1 MKPLCL
7 LYFGADASW
16 KRLMKTGF
24 SRRNTNLL
32 KAFSEHPEVGLI
44 VNVQFHTR
52 SQWIQSLKPSQR
64 LALPASP
71 RVIDFGMVAFFPS
84 LLPGAEHLNRLLNRF
99 RIKRAIRGTDL
110 QVISWCYWPK
120 GYSEW
125 KRFWNHG
132 LMVFDADHN
141 IAEDPHLPNH
151 KRSQQQE
158 TLKAVGN
165 DAHAIV
171 SSSRTMNRWFAENHK
186 THLLMNGVDRNRFN
200 RRTKS
205 KDTDSPVIG
214 YLGSLSKWM
223 EIQWLKELAVRHPEW
238 NFRIGGADHQTNA
251 SEELSIL
258 DNVELCG
265 RIAFGDVPS
274 FIDSISIG
282 LSLYKPHPAVDVNS
296 MKVYEYLAGHR
307 PVVALENHPDV
318 SADFHGLLNTA
329 ASFVE
334 FEAAVIALIEAP
346 PSPGWQTNVDRFLE
360 ASHWANRAD
369 EAMTIV
375 HSIIRTTS

>member
-16 KRLMKTGF
+16 KRMMESGF

-32 KAFSEHPEVGLI
+32 KAFAEHPEVGLV

-52 SQWIQSLKPSQR
+52 RHWIQSWWPGQKSAPS
-64 LALPASP
+64 AWPK
-71 RVIDFGMVAFFPS
+71 VIDFGAVAFFPS

-99 RIKRAIRGTDL
+99 RIKRTIGGKNR
-110 QVISWCYWPK
+110 QVTSWCYWPQ

-125 KRFWNHG
+125 KRFWNRG

-141 IAEDPHLPNH
+141 IAEDPHLSDE
-151 KRSQQQE
+151 KRSRQQE
-158 TLKAVGN
+158 LLRAVGN

-171 SSSRTMNRWFAENHK
+171 SSSRTMNGWFDKDHK
-186 THLLMNGVDRNRFN
+186 VHLLMNGVDRERFN
-200 RRTKS
+200 HLSQSTS
-205 KDTDSPVIG
+205 PEPPVIG

-223 EIQWLKELAVRHPEW
+223 EIQWIKQLATRHPEW
-238 NFRIGGADHQTNA
+238 RFRIGGVDHQTNA
-251 SEELSIL
+251 SEELSDL

-265 RIAFGDVPS
+265 RIVFDDVPS
-274 FIDSISIG
+274 FIDSLNVG

-307 PVVALENHPDV
+307 PVVALENHPDL
-318 SADFHGLLNTA
+318 SADFNGLLNTVT
-329 ASFVE
+329 SFDE
-334 FEAAVIALIEAP
+334 FDAAVIALIESP
-346 PSPGWQTNVDRFLE
+346 PSQEWEAKVDQFLE
-360 ASHWANRAD
+360 VNQWSIRAD
-369 EAMTIV
+369 EAMD
-375 HSIIRTTS
+375 IIDLIIHATS